1 MGWSVVKPRLVI
13 ASAFSALAFS
23 VAPIAANAQSQADSV
38 AILLQAA
45 HAVVNEIAPESTV
58 YLDPRPEYQVRHLT
72 VLAFEALQD
81 AGFEYFREPGIP
93 VSGVALLSPGGIR
106 EGDDGL
112 ETYATIWSFTRSEGM
127 LNNASWSVRYR
138 VDCDE
143 GSCDLGSSLTVAH
156 SDGWINPECWD
167 DYFARSLEGRG
178 ACFGFPPVVKRPTP
192 PIKDST
198 AAREEFTP
206 PMKEIL
212 RMPAPE
218 TSLDSVTI
226 AHPLGQTPWL
236 GGRCA
241 EISPSPSDP
250 AAALVSMVWAGRFG
264 QERRVTVR
272 LDEEGNLLGYTDA
285 RGSLASGP
293 PFRNPGGSIAPG
305 TLIVISLDRDW
316 AWIANR
322 FESGEAERF
331 TVGAQEALES
341 ESLGNPSEI
350 IEGVFTR
357 CPGGRVVND
366 P

>member
-1 MGWSVVKPRLVI
+1 
-13 ASAFSALAFS
+13 
-23 VAPIAANAQSQADSV
+23 V

-58 YLDPRPEYQVRHLT
+58 YLDPRPEFQVRHLT
-72 VLAFEALQD
+72 ALTFEALQD

-93 VSGVALLSPGGIR
+93 VSGVALLSPGEIKQ
-106 EGDDGL
+106 GDDGI
-112 ETYATIWSFTRSEGM
+112 ETSATIWSFTRSEGM

-138 VDCDE
+138 VKCNEE
-143 GSCDLGSSLTVAH
+143 GCDLRSSLTVAH
-156 SDGWINPECWD
+156 SDGWINPECWE
-167 DYFARSLEGRG
+167 DYFARSFEGRG
-178 ACFGFPPVVKRPTP
+178 ACSGFPPVVKEPAP
-192 PIKDST
+192 PLKDST
-198 AAREEFTP
+198 APVEELTP
-206 PMKEIL
+206 PLRDIL

-226 AHPLGQTPWL
+226 ARPLGQAPWL
-236 GGRCA
+236 GGRCD
-241 EISPSPSDP
+241 EMSPSPSEP

-264 QERRVTVR
+264 QERRVTVS
-272 LDEEGNLLGYTDA
+272 LDGEGNLLGYTDA

-293 PFRNPGGSIAPG
+293 PLPNRDGSIPPG

-322 FESGEAERF
+322 FESGEAERV
-331 TVGAQEALES
+331 TVGVQEALES
-341 ESLGNPSEI
+341 ESLGNPSKI
-350 IEGVFTR
+350 IEEVFAR